1 MKNGQIIRT
10 WLGCHE
16 GHWFLEITIE
26 FDGCGVQHRISL
38 YEPNKIIE
46 LFNLLEVD
54 NYDDIKGCYV
64 RVKAGAT
71 QTYGIGNIVKDK
83 WIDW

>member
-10 WLGCHE
+10 WLGCYE

-46 LFNLLEVD
+46 LFNLLC
-54 NYDDIKGCYV
+54 IKKS
-64 RVKAGAT
+64 R
-71 QTYGIGNIVKDK
+71 
-83 WIDW
+83 